1 MAAKKN
7 NKTHILFRYG
17 IITIMFVAFGVAL
30 LVKLFQTTVVDAKE
44 WNARAKAELSRID
57 TIAPERGNILA
68 DNGNILACNLKVYDI
83 KLDLRHDKIL
93 KMKVIPWKDIDAL
106 ADSLDTYYPR
116 IPNVLTSPADTFAK
130 YSWHTRLKREFE
142 KPDSPTRTP
151 SRTTNASRS
160 SHSSR
165 I

>member
-68 DNGNILACNLKVYDI
+68 DNGNILACT
-83 KLDLRHDKIL
+83 LRRR
-93 KMKVIPWKDIDAL
+93 A
-106 ADSLDTYYPR
+106 
-116 IPNVLTSPADTFAK
+116 
-130 YSWHTRLKREFE
+130 TR
-142 KPDSPTRTP
+142 PTPITP
-151 SRTTNASRS
+151 GSRTC
-160 SHSSR
+160 
-165 I
+165 